1 MLAILMFLL
10 VAAALFGLLLIV
22 GSIGLLFFRKS
33 RPWALA
39 AISGGLLGAA
49 VAFAMFA
56 LSILSSD
63 HDRGQLFSHAAATI
77 VSAGFGPGALCG
89 AAAFLLSRFMR
100 TSNRWADRHKSSRP
114 LT

>member
-1 MLAILMFLL
+1 MLAIFMFLL
-10 VAAALFGLLLIV
+10 IAAALFGLLLIISSV
-22 GSIGLLFFRKS
+22 GLLFFRKS

-39 AISGGLLGAA
+39 AIVGGLLGATL
-49 VAFAMFA
+49 AFAMFA
-56 LSILSSD
+56 VSILLRD
-63 HDRGQLFSHAAATI
+63 HDRGQLFSQAAATI

-100 TSNRWADRHKSSRP
+100 TSNRWADRHRGSRS